1 MITMKQ
7 QLTLLTKLVL
17 ENGHD
22 VHLVELT
29 KKDGKT
35 IPLSSKLV
43 LSLPDCYATERNQ
56 ILYFINNINITN
68 LAHMRFIIAKEFNK
82 VRRTLL
88 RDVLKLNSITSMKA
102 IESKVEKSD
111 KNGNTVLVPTYS
123 YNATFIDLED
133 LEKEFLVSVAAKKKK
148 QNPTK

>member
-1 MITMKQ
+1 MKQ

-22 VHLVELT
+22 VCLVELT

-35 IPLSSKLV
+35 IPLSSKLI

-68 LAHMRFIIAKEFNK
+68 PAHMKFIIAKEFNK

-88 RDVLKLNSITSMKA
+88 RDMLKMESVPSMKA
-102 IESKVEKSD
+102 TESKVEKLD
-111 KNGNTVLVPTYS
+111 KNGKTVLVPTYS
-123 YNATFIDLED
+123 YEATFLDLID
-133 LEKEFLVSVAAKKKK
+133 LEKEFLNSVAEKKKK